1 MLIRHPVYGRTQPL
15 DTFVGAFRRGVCQR
29 RPGFL
34 ELVAVKADLLE
45 LGVGELGPLEL
56 GVREAGLPSLGALEA
71 GLLEL
76 CAVDTGPPGIARR

>member
-1 MLIRHPVYGRTQPL
+1 MPFEQGCARSDR
-15 DTFVGAFRRGVCQR
+15 ASW
-29 RPGFL
+29 
-34 ELVAVKADLLE
+34 AVKAGLLE

-56 GVREAGLPSLGALEA
+56 GVGEAGLPSLGALEA